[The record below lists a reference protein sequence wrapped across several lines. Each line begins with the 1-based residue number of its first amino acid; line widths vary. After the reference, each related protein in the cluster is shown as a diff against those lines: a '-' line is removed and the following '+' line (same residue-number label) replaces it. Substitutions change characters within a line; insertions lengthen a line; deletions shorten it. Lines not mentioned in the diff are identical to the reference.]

1 MRLLVTIATLAGTLA
16 LSACDQFTGPQGQ
29 KGDPG
34 PQGAGGPAGPK
45 GDKGDPGPQGIAG
58 AQGSKGDP
66 GPQGPAGPQGQR
78 GEKGDKGDPGT
89 PAPPSLRVVTGDS
102 AVACADNEILVS
114 LMCGSGAADGA
125 KCSSPG
131 TASGLCMRK

>member
-1 MRLLVTIATLAGTLA
+1 MRLLATIAILAGTLV

-58 AQGSKGDP
+58 AQGPKGDP

-89 PAPPSLRVVTGDS
+89 PAPPSFRVVTGDS
-102 AVACADNEILVS
+102 AVACADNEVLVS

-131 TASGLCMRK
+131 TATGLCIRK

>member
-1 MRLLVTIATLAGTLA
+1 MRLLATIAILAGTLV

-45 GDKGDPGPQGIAG
+45 GDKGDPGPQGIVG
-58 AQGSKGDP
+58 AQGPRGDP
-66 GPQGPAGPQGQR
+66 GPQGPVGPQGQR

-89 PAPPSLRVVTGDS
+89 PAPPSFRVVTGDR
-102 AVACADNEILVS
+102 AVACADNEVLVS
-114 LMCGSGAADGA
+114 LMCGGGAADGA

-131 TASGLCMRK
+131 TATGLCMRK